1 MDLHKFLIRAGLAFS
16 FLLLVSAWDGFAK
29 EGLHSANVDRLYQ
42 SAKLK
47 HKITKN
53 RFYLKTLSRKHGKG
67 ITMAISEK
75 GRVYII
81 KSGKQIN
88 IARIK

>member
-29 EGLHSANVDRLYQ
+29 ESLYSANIDRKYE

-47 HKITKN
+47 SKITKN
-53 RFYLKTLSRKHGKG
+53 RFYLKRLSKKHGKR
-67 ITMAISEK
+67 ITMIISEK
-75 GRVYII
+75 GRVYIV
-81 KSGKQIN
+81 KKGKRIN
-88 IARIK
+88 VARIR